1 MKVLI
6 LSLAIMAL
14 FLAPAQG
21 QIIQLPLES
30 SAENENADYQA
41 IDNQAITNPT
51 SDLLGSESE
60 LPVLKAI
67 GGLGLVLCLIIG
79 GFFGLKKFAPQYFAK
94 HSSGKSLKVIETLS
108 LGDRRSIS
116 LIRVG
121 NSHFLVGN
129 TPQQINFLATL
140 PATPSSD
147 SGPAAAAIP
156 TSASPKASNS
166 PKAAF
171 QGLFEVEKN
180 RQPPTLPSDIRIKMR
195 QLSEALER

>member
-21 QIIQLPLES
+21 QIVQLPLES

-60 LPVLKAI
+60 LPVFKAL

-94 HSSGKSLKVIETLS
+94 HSSEKSLKVIETLS
-108 LGDRRSIS
+108 MGDRRSIS
-116 LIRVG
+116 LIRVD

-140 PATPSSD
+140 PSTPSSD
-147 SGPAAAAIP
+147 SDPAAAAIP

-166 PKAAF
+166 PKTAF
-171 QGLFEVEKN
+171 QGLFEVEKT
-180 RQPPTLPSDIRIKMR
+180 RQPHALPSDIRTKMR